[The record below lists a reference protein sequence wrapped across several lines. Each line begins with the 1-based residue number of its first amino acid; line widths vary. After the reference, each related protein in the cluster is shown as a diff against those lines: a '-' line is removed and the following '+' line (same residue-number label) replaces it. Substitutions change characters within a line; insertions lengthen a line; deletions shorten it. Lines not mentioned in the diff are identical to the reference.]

1 MALADGDTATASDVI
16 IHSACQGQGP
26 GVTLAASE
34 GPGSCPRQGHY
45 QAPPVLGMDPAPI
58 LESGCPA
65 PTFRAKAAVHIVL
78 LTQVAD
84 PQVGTGVH
92 AGRAALQVH
101 HVARTALGWKERR
114 CELAQQAGRQGL
126 PCSPGVP
133 QAPGWPWCLPQK
145 EAVLQLPGR
154 PPAWEHWREYSATEL
169 HTQLSAAVHWQRSRT
184 QASTYSSSGMRSRQS
199 SKAAT
204 VSRLS
209 HSARWE
215 RCEWAAACATVA
227 FQRCRDLPPRPAD
240 PQNSTPLEPVPPTTH
255 VLRAGLGLLCLLGIL
270 ALCLGLVDLL
280 HVPEL
285 DGTEGYTWPQRSVVS
300 SCHSPPT
307 WPVGPD
313 QASAHLPTGIP
324 SRSAARCSHHTAHRC
339 GFGTCCPAPAVGTG
353 SGR

>member
-1 MALADGDTATASDVI
+1 MQAPASRSVHLPPRGSAHSTQATGHHLGQDVIAVPMEGEPLPIKGGNVGSTLQGTGSGARQVLALPAAGVADAAGQQSTGQGSMAPSLPSPSPGHWHSPLLTLVGDLLAWGIQVAMELAVALADGDTATASDVI

-126 PCSPGVP
+126 PCSPGAP

-154 PPAWEHWREYSATEL
+154 PPAWEH
-169 HTQLSAAVHWQRSRT
+169 
-184 QASTYSSSGMRSRQS
+184 
-199 SKAAT
+199 
-204 VSRLS
+204 
-209 HSARWE
+209 
-215 RCEWAAACATVA
+215 
-227 FQRCRDLPPRPAD
+227 
-240 PQNSTPLEPVPPTTH
+240 
-255 VLRAGLGLLCLLGIL
+255 
-270 ALCLGLVDLL
+270 
-280 HVPEL
+280 
-285 DGTEGYTWPQRSVVS
+285 
-300 SCHSPPT
+300 
-307 WPVGPD
+307 
-313 QASAHLPTGIP
+313 
-324 SRSAARCSHHTAHRC
+324 
-339 GFGTCCPAPAVGTG
+339 
-353 SGR
+353 